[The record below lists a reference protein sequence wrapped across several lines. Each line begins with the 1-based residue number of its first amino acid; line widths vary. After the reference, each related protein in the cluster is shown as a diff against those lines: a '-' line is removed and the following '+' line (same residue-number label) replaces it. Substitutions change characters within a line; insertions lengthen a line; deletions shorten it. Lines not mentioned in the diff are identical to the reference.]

1 LKILLDESV
10 TARVDTFSLSSE
22 VEDLRGE
29 LDDLQRQHDEA
40 LHEISNNNLEVNNL
54 LWYLKI
60 CPFQNEIIISACKLS
75 KNIIRK

>member
-1 LKILLDESV
+1 MKILLDESV

-60 CPFQNEIIISACKLS
+60 CPFQNEIISACKLS